1 MRARERRTIPLWL
14 KVSYTL
20 FVAVLVPVY
29 WVHYGPANF
38 LWACDIALLVTVIA
52 LWRASRLLA
61 SMMAV
66 AVLLPELV
74 WNLDFFLRLITGQD
88 VIGLDATGYMFN
100 PQRSLPVRLLSL
112 FHVFLPLL
120 LLWMI
125 WRLGYHARAGLATTA
140 LCWLVLPLTYL
151 CTDPARNINWVYGW
165 SDAPQ
170 AWLPGPVYVA
180 LLMLML
186 PLCIYL
192 PTHLVLNRLFG
203 TSIAP
208 TTAP

>member
-1 MRARERRTIPLWL
+1 MTSRERRAIPLWL

-29 WVHYGPANF
+29 WVRYGPANF

-88 VIGLDATGYMFN
+88 VTGLDATGYMFS
-100 PQRSLPVRLLSL
+100 PQQSLPVRLLSL
-112 FHVFLPLL
+112 FHLFLPPLL
-120 LLWMI
+120 LWLV
-125 WRLGYHARAGLATTA
+125 WRLGYHTRAGLATTA
-140 LCWLVLPLTYL
+140 LCWLVLPLSYL
-151 CTDPARNINWVYGW
+151 FTDPARNINWVFGW
-165 SDAPQ
+165 GREPQ
-170 AWLPGPVYVA
+170 MWLPGAWYLA
-180 LLMLML
+180 LWMLL
-186 PLCIYL
+186 VPLCIYL
-192 PTHLVLNRLFG
+192 PTHLVLKKLF
-203 TSIAP
+203 AR
-208 TTAP
+208 

>member
-29 WVHYGPANF
+29 WVHYGPVNF

-74 WNLDFFLRLITGQD
+74 WNLDFLLRLITGQD

-100 PQRSLPVRLLSL
+100 PQQSQPVRMLSL

-120 LLWMI
+120 LLWLV
-125 WRLGYHARAGLATTA
+125 WRLGYHTRAGLATTA
-140 LCWLVLPLTYL
+140 LCWLVLPLSYL
-151 CTDPARNINWVYGW
+151 FTDPARNINWVFGW
-165 SDAPQ
+165 GREPQ
-170 AWLPGPVYVA
+170 MWLPGAWYLA
-180 LLMLML
+180 LWMLL
-186 PLCIYL
+186 VPLCIYL
-192 PTHLVLNRLFG
+192 PTHLVLKKLF
-203 TSIAP
+203 AR
-208 TTAP
+208 

>member
-1 MRARERRTIPLWL
+1 MRECERGTIPLWL
-14 KVSYTL
+14 KISYTL

-66 AVLLPELV
+66 AVLLPEFV
-74 WNLDFFLRLITGQD
+74 WNLDFFLHLLMGQD
-88 VIGLDATGYMFN
+88 VIGLDATGYMFKA
-100 PQRSLPVRLLSL
+100 QQSLPVRLLSL

-120 LLWMI
+120 LLWMV
-125 WRLGYHARAGLATTA
+125 WRLGYHARAGLATTV
-140 LCWLVLPLTYL
+140 LCWLVLPLSYL
-151 CTDPARNINWVYGW
+151 FTDPARNINWVFGW
-165 SDAPQ
+165 SREPQ
-170 AWLPGPVYVA
+170 TWLPGTWYLVLWM
-180 LLMLML
+180 LLV
-186 PLCIYL
+186 PLCVYL
-192 PTHLVLNRLFG
+192 PTHLMLKRLFG
-203 TSIAP
+203 KSIAP

>member
-29 WVHYGPANF
+29 WVHYGPVNF

-66 AVLLPELV
+66 AVLLPEFV
-74 WNLDFFLRLITGQD
+74 WNLDFFPRLITGQD

-100 PQRSLPVRLLSL
+100 PQQSQPVRMLSL

-120 LLWMI
+120 LLWLV
-125 WRLGYHARAGLATTA
+125 WRLGYHTRAGLATTA
-140 LCWLVLPLTYL
+140 LCWLVLPLSYL
-151 CTDPARNINWVYGW
+151 FTDPARNINWVFGW
-165 SDAPQ
+165 GREPQ
-170 AWLPGPVYVA
+170 MWLPGAWYLA
-180 LLMLML
+180 LWMLL
-186 PLCIYL
+186 VPLCIYL
-192 PTHLVLNRLFG
+192 PTHLVLKKLF
-203 TSIAP
+203 AR
-208 TTAP
+208 

>member
-1 MRARERRTIPLWL
+1 MIPRWL
-14 KVSYTL
+14 KILYTL

-29 WVHYGPANF
+29 WVRYGPANF
-38 LWACDIALLVTVIA
+38 LWACDIALLVTVVA
-52 LWRASRLLA
+52 LWRESRLLA

-66 AVLLPELV
+66 AVLLPELL
-74 WNLDFFLRLITGQD
+74 WNLDFFLRLITGRD

-100 PQRSLPVRLLSL
+100 PQQPLLVRLLSL

-120 LLWMI
+120 LLSLL
-125 WRLGYHARAGLATTA
+125 WRLGYSARAGLATTA
-140 LCWLVLPLTYL
+140 LCWLVLPLSYL

-165 SDAPQ
+165 GGAPQ
-170 AWLPGPVYVA
+170 TWLPGPVYVA

-192 PTHLVLNRLFG
+192 PTHLVLKRLFG
-203 TSIAP
+203 KSIAP
-208 TTAP
+208 TMAP